1 MKNDKRIKAMG
12 AKYAELHRMFSEGEE
27 RFWAKRGIKIKN
39 SWKDRQFVVP
49 AKENLPDEQA
59 KPNQ

>member
-1 MKNDKRIKAMG
+1 MKNDKRMKAMG

-27 RFWAKRGIKIKN
+27 RFWAKRGIKMKN
-39 SWKDRQFVVP
+39 SWRGRQFEAT

>member
-1 MKNDKRIKAMG
+1 MKNDKRMKAMG

-27 RFWAKRGIKIKN
+27 RFWAKRGIKMKN
-39 SWKDRQFVVP
+39 SWRDRQFKAT
-49 AKENLPDEQA
+49 AKENLPDGQA